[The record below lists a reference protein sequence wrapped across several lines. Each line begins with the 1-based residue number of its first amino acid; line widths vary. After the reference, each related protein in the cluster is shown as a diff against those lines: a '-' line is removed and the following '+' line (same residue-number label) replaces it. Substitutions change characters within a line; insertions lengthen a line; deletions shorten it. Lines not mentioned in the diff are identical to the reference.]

1 MKENFIIKTDGSK
14 HVITPKNGDKFE
26 LEELQEYVGGYI
38 QVIRLNNKHN
48 QCIVVNENG
57 KLYNLQHNTEASII
71 AHSEKAIFDT
81 DFIVGDAVIVN
92 YEQLD

>member
-1 MKENFIIKTDGSK
+1 MKENFIVKTDGSK
-14 HVITPKNGDKFE
+14 HVITPKNGKKFE

-38 QVIRLNNKHN
+38 QVISLKNKHN
-48 QCIVVNENG
+48 QCMVVNENG

>member
-1 MKENFIIKTDGSK
+1 MKENFIVKTDGSK
-14 HVITPKNGDKFE
+14 HVITPKNGKKFE

-38 QVIRLNNKHN
+38 QVIRLNIKHN

-57 KLYNLQHNTEASII
+57 KLYNLQHNAEASII